1 MENSKQFIQFMY
13 LNRDVLLGV
22 YNKTYELTDYIL
34 DDYILIRVYDKFS
47 VIFLGSGT
55 VYEIPIEYINI
66 FIEYIFYK
74 DSANYG
80 GKSGVDIVIKN
91 FLDLAVMFQK
101 KFKNVD
107 SKDLMMSISS
117 ICKEGTRE
125 IMDIIYN
132 ELDIYVPSLL
142 YESIKTDKLI

>member
-125 IMDIIYN
+125 IRNIIYN

>member
-125 IMDIIYN
+125 IRDIIYN

>member
-117 ICKEGTRE
+117 ICKEETRE
-125 IMDIIYN
+125 IRDIIYN

>member
-107 SKDLMMSISS
+107 SKNLMMSISS

-125 IMDIIYN
+125 IRDIIYN

>member
-34 DDYILIRVYDKFS
+34 DDCILIRVYDKFS

-125 IMDIIYN
+125 IRDIIYN